1 MQTLKRTI
9 LSGFVLAALAA
20 ATPAFATGFNANFVV
35 TINAGPD
42 AGTYTFS
49 LPDSLTGAA
58 NVGSDYFDVPGVE
71 MSKNGGAP
79 QLETVYFAE
88 DQPLGNGDGGLA
100 TFSGAY
106 VFSVINPNQL
116 TGLALFTGTLSD
128 PTFVAGV
135 YQVEDQSHTAD
146 KGTVTI
152 YTPEPGT
159 LVLFGMGLL
168 FLAGLMRRKLR
179 LPQAGRLVLR

>member
-1 MQTLKRTI
+1 MPK
-9 LSGFVLAALAA
+9 
-20 ATPAFATGFNANFVV
+20 
-35 TINAGPD
+35 
-42 AGTYTFS
+42 
-49 LPDSLTGAA
+49 
-58 NVGSDYFDVPGVE
+58 
-71 MSKNGGAP
+71 
-79 QLETVYFAE
+79 
-88 DQPLGNGDGGLA
+88 GNGDGGVA

-106 VFSVINPNQL
+106 QFNLIDAAP
-116 TGLALFTGTLSD
+116 TDTALFIGTLSD

-135 YQVEDQSHTAD
+135 YNVEEDYPTSV

-179 LPQAGRLVLR
+179 LPQPGKLVLR

>member
-1 MQTLKRTI
+1 MKTMTLTI
-9 LSGFVLAALAA
+9 LSAIVLAGLAG
-20 ATPAFATGFNANFVV
+20 ATPAFATGFDANFVV
-35 TINAGPD
+35 TIDSGPT

-58 NVGSDYFDVPGVE
+58 NVNTDDFDVSNVE
-71 MSKNGGAP
+71 VSLNGGAP
-79 QLETVYFAE
+79 QLETVFFTEY
-88 DQPLGNGDGGLA
+88 QQNQMPKGNGDGGVA

-106 VFSVINPNQL
+106 QFNLIDAAP
-116 TGLALFTGTLSD
+116 TDTALFIGTLSD

-135 YQVEDQSHTAD
+135 YNVEEDYPTSV

-168 FLAGLMRRKLR
+168 FWRD
-179 LPQAGRLVLR
+179 